1 MRGVA
6 AIVAVGLLGA
16 AVWQQREGLV
26 DALQQIAPSVVG
38 ASALLALLALV
49 ASMLSWRA
57 LLTASGHRLPVGAA
71 ARLYFLT
78 QIGKYLPGSI
88 WPVVAQMEM
97 GREQGISVA
106 RSGLA
111 AVLNLVVG
119 LATGAVVGLVA
130 LIAGNGSA
138 GGYWWLVAALP
149 LLLLALQPVV
159 IRWAVA
165 LVLRLTRRPA
175 APMDLSGRGIAVAA
189 AWSLAMWLLFGLH
202 VHVLVAALDGG
213 GIVRSIGAYA
223 LAWVVGFLVF
233 VAPAGAGARELSL
246 VLLLS
251 PPLGRP
257 AALAVAVVSRVVGI
271 VADVVVALLG
281 IAAEKVLR
289 PRATRA
295 VD

>member
-1 MRGVA
+1 MGG
-6 AIVAVGLLGA
+6 IVAVGLL
-16 AVWQQREGLV
+16 AVALWQQRQGLTE
-26 DALQQIAPSVVG
+26 ALQQIAPAVV
-38 ASALLALLALV
+38 ALSALLALLALV
-49 ASMLSWRA
+49 ASMMSWRA
-57 LLTASGHRLPVGAA
+57 LLGASGHHLPIGAA
-71 ARLYFLT
+71 GRLYFLT

-97 GREQGISVA
+97 GREQGISIA

-119 LATGAVVGLVA
+119 LATGAVVGLIA
-130 LIAGNGSA
+130 LIAANGSA

-149 LLLLALQPVV
+149 LLLLALQPAV

-165 LVLRLTRRPA
+165 LALRLTRRPA
-175 APMDLSGRGIAVAA
+175 QPLDLSGRGIAAAA

-202 VHVLVAALDGG
+202 VHVLVAALEGG
-213 GIVRSIGAYA
+213 GVVRSIGAYA

-281 IAAEKVLR
+281 IAAEKLPR
-289 PRATRA
+289 PRATRS